1 MLGIA
6 FVEVLIGLFIGV
18 LFEVFMGLFIVIGFA
33 FVLGMA
39 LVVGAMILV
48 YDSLVWATSAF
59 HRVHL

>member
-6 FVEVLIGLFIGV
+6 FLEVFVGLFTGV
-18 LFEVFMGLFIVIGFA
+18 LLEVFMGLLIVIGFA

-39 LVVGAMILV
+39 LMVGATILV

-59 HRVHL
+59 YRVRL